1 MSGFGVAWKRAAAS
15 ICWFKSLILSSNY
28 TMGAIGPLLKQ
39 EIENSFEI
47 IRSRSN
53 HNELTFICPQ
63 PGCGDT
69 NGNRSVNLKNG
80 KTNCWRC
87 NVGGDFVQW
96 AKRLGLRFA
105 NAGDL
110 TSTMSLKELFNIKPE
125 VRSILPVVAKVKLP
139 EGFTPLA
146 EQPKSVYTRLIGE
159 MAERKNL
166 RLQDFIEAGCGF
178 TRKDALWEPFA
189 IFPVFEYD
197 TPVYYQGRTYAEQ
210 PGERTKKFP
219 SNREVKYGAKYW
231 IYNID
236 EARKKKANVLI
247 IVESILN
254 VLSLKWYL
262 RDLGVD
268 NVVPVAAFKHKVSLE
283 QYYKMWKL
291 PHVEE
296 ICLLFDHDAIKE
308 SWKDASKFT
317 NKFSITV
324 AEMPAGDDN
333 KKLDPNDDVALAWQ
347 TFGKRKDFRRYHA
360 LSAAHD
366 GLQELMS
373 ERNLRGD
380 VLDPLQ

>member
-1 MSGFGVAWKRAAAS
+1 
-15 ICWFKSLILSSNY
+15 
-28 TMGAIGPLLKQ
+28 MGAIGPLLKQ

-110 TSTMSLKELFNIKPE
+110 TSALSLKELFNIKPE

-139 EGFTPLA
+139 DGFTPIS
-146 EQPKSVYTRLIGE
+146 EQPKSVYTRLIAE
-159 MAERKNL
+159 MAVRKNL
-166 RLQDFIEAGCGF
+166 HKQDFLDAGCGF

-189 IFPVFEYD
+189 IFPVSEYD
-197 TPVYYQGRTYAEQ
+197 TPVYYQGRTYDDE
-210 PGERTKKFP
+210 PGKPTKKFP
-219 SNREVKYGAKYW
+219 SNKEVKYGAKYW

-236 EARKKKANVLI
+236 EAREKKATILI
-247 IVESILN
+247 VVESILN

-262 RDLGVD
+262 RDIGVEHI
-268 NVVPVAAFKHKVSLE
+268 VPVAVFKHKVSME
-283 QYYKMWKL
+283 QFFKMAKL
-291 PHVEE
+291 THVEE
-296 ICLLFDHDAIKE
+296 ICLLFDHDAIVE
-308 SWKDASKFT
+308 SWKDATKFT
-317 NKFSITV
+317 NRFSITV
-324 AEMPAGDDN
+324 AEMPEGPDN
-333 KKLDPNDDVALAWQ
+333 KKLDPNDNVALAWT
-347 TFGKRKDFRRYHA
+347 TFGQRKDFNRA
-360 LSAAHD
+360 SAMLAID
-366 GLQELMS
+366 RVLQEKKA
-373 ERNLRGD
+373 ERNLVVGD
-380 VLDPLQ
+380 VVDPFLVGDE